1 MKLII
6 DFYKELDTFNL
17 ILFWGVII
25 VITLLLIFSIIM
37 IHKNRQLEEI
47 IGKNGLDID
56 DDDDLAIAKTTHR
69 VENDINKTNVINNI
83 SYETNDNY
91 AIKNVDEPFFNT
103 IDNPITKENTTGE
116 PTFVAEEHVME
127 EKKVIPV
134 PTIEKSPEVFP
145 ELVVEKKVEEVKET
159 ITELPS
165 ENTPVEDSTPVIDN
179 KKITNNYETESSKP
193 MPYERNV
200 LREMRSNQTSP
211 IGITRSNDM
220 RDREYTRAEELNKSL
235 SRENPNREY
244 LEEVSEKLAKST
256 QPEISRTAYEIQQE
270 ADAIISYDELMR
282 KKDSI
287 KTVDEEEAVISMDEL
302 IKREKERLYKI
313 TPEEKND
320 KFIDELKKFR
330 SDL

>member
-37 IHKNRQLEEI
+37 IYKNRRLEEI
-47 IGKNGLDID
+47 IDKNGLDID
-56 DDDDLAIAKTTHR
+56 ENDDLAIARNTYKN
-69 VENDINKTNVINNI
+69 EDDNNENNI
-83 SYETNDNY
+83 INTTNTEINIAAPDY
-91 AIKNVDEPFFNT
+91 TKEPFFNVPKA
-103 IDNPITKENTTGE
+103 PIVKEEIETKE

-127 EKKVIPV
+127 EKQIMPIP
-134 PTIEKSPEVFP
+134 IMEKTSEVFP
-145 ELVVEKKVEEVKET
+145 ELVVEKKEEVPE
-159 ITELPS
+159 
-165 ENTPVEDSTPVIDN
+165 PVIEKPPVKVQEPVTSTPTTT
-179 KKITNNYETESSKP
+179 KTESTKP

-200 LREMRSNQTSP
+200 LREMRSSQTSP
-211 IGITRSNDM
+211 IGITRPNDV
-220 RDREYTRAEELNKSL
+220 REKEYNRAEELNTSL
-235 SRENPNREY
+235 SRETSNRDY

-256 QPEISRTAYEIQQE
+256 QPEITRTAYEIKQE

-287 KTVDEEEAVISMDEL
+287 KTIDEEEAIISLDEL
-302 IKREKERLYKI
+302 IKREKDHLYNI

-320 KFIDELKKFR
+320 QFIDELKKFR